1 MVWFTPCSEHQGR
14 WDVPAAGQMAAPV
27 PWRPRNTLTAGAG
40 VEGGSA
46 VPGAS
51 AGDWQPLPPP
61 RQMGAGVE
69 PLPALVLNWEGS
81 VRAHRQPAHKE
92 RPLGTGPGSGPCAY
106 CLEPIPRGLQKRGF

>member
-27 PWRPRNTLTAGAG
+27 PWRPRNTLTA
-40 VEGGSA
+40 
-46 VPGAS
+46 
-51 AGDWQPLPPP
+51 
-61 RQMGAGVE
+61 VE